1 MKGFRK
7 IIGSALMAAAL
18 AFGMAPAL
26 PAHAQTIPTFTS
38 GFQVQNLA
46 STTATVDIAFYAE
59 NNGTAAVSR
68 QVQID
73 PNGQKTYATLDTL
86 GVGTNFSGSA
96 VLSSDQKIAAIV
108 NLISPNL
115 PSISLGSS
123 YVGASGGS
131 LEVSLPLIFKSYFG
145 FNTYFHV
152 QNVGSGTANVTINY
166 SGTIGTTGTPFTGSE
181 GPFQIPANAAR
192 RFDQS
197 QLAAMPAGFN
207 GSATVVST
215 GSEVAAVVN
224 QVGPTTSLTYN
235 GFSAGSTNPVF
246 PLINSNNFGYVT
258 GIALQNRDNTDS
270 QVTVTYTKAGGT
282 SPDATCTETQ
292 TIPANSTRYFAL
304 DAFAKTVAGET
315 CTNGTPTGS
324 GTNSFFGSARVTG
337 NSANVELVAIVN
349 QLNQTTRKG
358 GSYAAFDPNNA
369 TDSVVFPLIQ
379 DRFFSYNTGISI
391 INAGDVA
398 VTITCNY
405 SGSVYTSNPPTA
417 FQRSIQSPSIP
428 AGGAYT
434 VPQQNTIADRF
445 NGSGVCSAD
454 NTSAKLIGVAN
465 QLNNGTSVDT
475 FFVYEGTNN

>member
-46 STTATVDIAFYAE
+46 STTATVDIAFYPE
-59 NNGTAAVSR
+59 GSSTATPRV
-68 QVQID
+68 QVTID
-73 PNGQKTYATLDTL
+73 RDGQKTYATLDSL
-86 GVGTNFSGSA
+86 GVATGFSGSA

-108 NLISPNL
+108 NLVSPNL
-115 PSISLGSS
+115 AGLTLGSS
-123 YVGASGGS
+123 YVGVSGGS
-131 LEVSLPLIFKSYFG
+131 LEVSLPLIFKGFFG

-152 QNVGSGTANVTINY
+152 QNVGSGTANVTVNY
-166 SGTIGTTGTPFTGSE
+166 SGTIGTDPTVRTFSE
-181 GPFQIPANAAR
+181 GPFSIPTNSAR

-197 QLAAMPAGFN
+197 AFAAMPAGFN

-215 GSEVAAVVN
+215 GSEIAAVVN
-224 QVGPTTSLTYN
+224 QVSPTTSLTYN

-246 PLINSNNFGYVT
+246 PLINTNNFGYET

-270 QVTVTYTKAGGT
+270 NVTITYTKAGGS
-282 SPDATCTETQ
+282 SPDSTCTETQ
-292 TIPANSTRYFAL
+292 TIPANSVRYFAIG
-304 DAFAKTVAGET
+304 AFRNTVAGET
-315 CTNGTPTGS
+315 CTNGTPTGN

-337 NSANVELVAIVN
+337 NSANVELVGIVN
-349 QLNQTTRKG
+349 QLNSASRKG
-358 GSYAAFDPNNA
+358 GSYAAFSPDAA

-379 DRFFSYNTGISI
+379 DRLFSYNTGISI
-391 INAGDVA
+391 INVGDAPVILTCTYNGA
-398 VTITCNY
+398 VFTT
-405 SGSVYTSNPPTA
+405 NPPTPTT
-417 FQRSIQSPSIP
+417 RTITSPSIP

-434 VPQQNTIADRF
+434 VPQQGTIADRF

-454 NTSAKLIGVAN
+454 STSARLVGVAN
-465 QLNNGTSVDT
+465 QLNNGTTVDT